1 MTPEQRIE
9 IARQEG
15 PEFRSVSLSS
25 SASGLRMDAHDI
37 GPAVERTWNHDDYE
51 FWVSVPGEALPAV
64 YSRYSKRNTPGDWAR
79 WTSSRFFVSSIQ
91 FRTTGSLGLR

>member
-15 PEFRSVSLSS
+15 PEFRSVSLST

-64 YSRYSKRNTPGDWAR
+64 VFALLKEKYSGRLGAVDEFKV
-79 WTSSRFFVSSIQ
+79 FCEQHSIPHNWE
-91 FRTTGSLGLR
+91 SWP